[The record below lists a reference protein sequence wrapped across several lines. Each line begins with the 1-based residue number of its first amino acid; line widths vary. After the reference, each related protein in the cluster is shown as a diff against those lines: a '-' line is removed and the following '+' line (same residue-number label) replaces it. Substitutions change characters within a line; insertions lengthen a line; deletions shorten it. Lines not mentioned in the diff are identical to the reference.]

1 MPIFHLSQFSLFIFT
16 NSIIHFINFYCY
28 RDISQQ
34 KFFLGR
40 NIYIQIPIRIV
51 TSSMSLVRKWIMP
64 KHFRAR
70 KLLGFNEI
78 SFSNSSLSPPLPSLV
93 VSRSMRRVWKAR
105 SVKARTTL
113 FLFLRSTLLGLHHL
127 HFRLPLYPPAASIH
141 SMKHF
146 SPFRAST
153 RFDAPSLFS
162 FAILQ
167 HYT

>member
-1 MPIFHLSQFSLFIFT
+1 
-16 NSIIHFINFYCY
+16 
-28 RDISQQ
+28 
-34 KFFLGR
+34 
-40 NIYIQIPIRIV
+40 
-51 TSSMSLVRKWIMP
+51 MSLVRKWIMP

-78 SFSNSSLSPPLPSLV
+78 SFSNSSLSLPFSSPPPPPSLV

-162 FAILQ
+162 FALLQ
-167 HYT
+167 FYNNATRDVLSR